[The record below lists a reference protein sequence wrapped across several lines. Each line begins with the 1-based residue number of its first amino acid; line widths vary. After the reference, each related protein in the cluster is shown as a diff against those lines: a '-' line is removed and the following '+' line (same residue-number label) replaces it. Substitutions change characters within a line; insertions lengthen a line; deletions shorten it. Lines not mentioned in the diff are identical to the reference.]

1 MSASLDCPSVSVSAQ
16 QAKQTASMH
25 NISLLIVLAAALLG
39 DARKVNKLVRYPQAT
54 ADCPVQAGVIT
65 GQMDDKVM
73 EEASGLAYSRNQDGI
88 IWTQNDHGDDPRVI
102 AISEEGQRVAIV
114 TLEGVLNED
123 WEDIATTVLDG
134 ESMLLVADTGNN
146 AFDRDPLSIFR
157 FKEPIVEDNEDMS
170 ITRDEIEDLQ
180 VRYPDFSYDCE
191 ALTVDQ
197 TSGDIFMFTKD
208 RENSISEVYRYP
220 FPQSEA
226 NNPFTLEHVATLPLF
241 WITGGDISPDG
252 NTLALTNKQEA
263 FSFTKPEGISWPEF
277 LVNNPEPCNLQ
288 VEEEVQREAIAVTE
302 EGYWTTSECKKNPP
316 CPLWFYAHSA

>member
-1 MSASLDCPSVSVSAQ
+1 MGLCQYSSAARQVARML
-16 QAKQTASMH
+16 
-25 NISLLIVLAAALLG
+25 NISLIILLAALCSG
-39 DARKVNKLVRYPQAT
+39 EGRKVRKPPPRLQAME
-54 ADCPVQAGVIT
+54 DCPREAGVIT
-65 GQMDDKVM
+65 GQMDDKTM
-73 EEASGLAYSRNQDGI
+73 EEASGLAYSRNQEGI
-88 IWTQNDHGDDPRVI
+88 LWTQNDHGDDPRVI
-102 AISEEGQRVAIV
+102 AINEKGQRLAIV

-123 WEDIATTVLDG
+123 WEDIATTMLEG
-134 ESMLLVADTGNN
+134 ESMILVADTGNN
-146 AFDRDPLSIFR
+146 DFDRDPLSIIR
-157 FKEPIVEDNEDMS
+157 FKEPIVDGKGDLE
-170 ITRDEIEDLQ
+170 IPRDEIEDLQ
-180 VRYPDFSYDCE
+180 VRYPDFSYDSE

-263 FSFTKPEGISWPEF
+263 FSFTKPEGMSWPEF

-288 VEEEVQREAIAVTE
+288 VEEEVQREAIAVTQ
-302 EGYWTTSECKKNPP
+302 EGYWTTSECKKHPP
-316 CPLWFYAHSA
+316 CPLWFYKHSV

>member
-1 MSASLDCPSVSVSAQ
+1 MQ
-16 QAKQTASMH
+16 RNT
-25 NISLLIVLAAALLG
+25 NFFLLITLAAAAVSPLVGAGRVNTGARLG
-39 DARKVNKLVRYPQAT
+39 D
-54 ADCPVQAGVIT
+54 DCPIEPGVMA

-73 EEASGLAYSRNQDGI
+73 EEASGLAYSRNQEGI

-114 TLEGVLNED
+114 TLEGVENTD
-123 WEDIATTVLDG
+123 WEDVATTVLDG

-146 AFDRDPLSIFR
+146 DFDRDPLSIFR
-157 FKEPIVEDNEDMS
+157 FKEPIVDGEDMS
-170 ITRDEIEDLQ
+170 VPREEIEDLQ

-197 TSGDIFMFTKD
+197 NTGDIFMFTKD

-220 FPQSEA
+220 APQSKA

-263 FSFTKPEGISWPEF
+263 FSFTKPEGMSWPEF
-277 LVNNPEPCNLQ
+277 LVNNPEPCKLQ
-288 VEEEVQREAIAVTE
+288 VEEEVQREAIAVTR

-316 CPLWFYAHSA
+316 CPLWFYAHSQEF

>member
-1 MSASLDCPSVSVSAQ
+1 MGTVIPVLANL
-16 QAKQTASMH
+16 TARM
-25 NISLLIVLAAALLG
+25 NKLLFLIVLTVAILG
-39 DARKVNKLVRYPQAT
+39 DARKHKKHKKHHKFPRYPKAS
-54 ADCPVQAGVIT
+54 ADCPIEDGVIK

-73 EEASGLAYSRNQDGI
+73 EEASGLAYSRNQEGI

-102 AISEEGQRVAIV
+102 AISEEGQRVSIV

-123 WEDIATTVLDG
+123 WEDIATTMIDG
-134 ESMLLVADTGNN
+134 ESMILVADTGNN
-146 AFDRDPLSIFR
+146 DFDRDPLSIFR
-157 FKEPIVEDNEDMS
+157 FKEPIVDGKGDLE
-170 ITRDEIEDLQ
+170 IPRDEIEDLQ
-180 VRYPDFSYDCE
+180 VRYPDFSYDSE

-263 FSFTKPEGISWPEF
+263 FSFTKPEGMSWTEF
-277 LVNNPEPCNLQ
+277 LVNNPEPCILQ
-288 VEEEVQREAIAVTE
+288 LEEEVQREAIAVTMD
-302 EGYWTTSECKKNPP
+302 GYWTTSECKKNPP
-316 CPLWFYAHSA
+316 CPLWFYAFAA

>member
-1 MSASLDCPSVSVSAQ
+1 MKKMQAVFVVVMLAATDLGFQAEAGRLNIASRLGQDCPIE
-16 QAKQTASMH
+16 K
-25 NISLLIVLAAALLG
+25 
-39 DARKVNKLVRYPQAT
+39 
-54 ADCPVQAGVIT
+54 GVIA
-65 GQMDDKVM
+65 GEMDDKVM
-73 EEASGLAYSRNQDGI
+73 EEASGLAYSRNQEDI

-114 TLEGVLNED
+114 TLEGVDNTD
-123 WEDIATTVLDG
+123 WEDVATTVVDG

-146 AFDRDPLSIFR
+146 DFDRDPLSIFR
-157 FKEPIVEDNEDMS
+157 FKEPIVDGEDMS
-170 ITRDEIEDLQ
+170 VPREEIEDLQ

-197 TSGDIFMFTKD
+197 NTGDIFMFTKD

-220 FPQSEA
+220 APQSEA

-263 FSFTKPEGISWPEF
+263 FSFTKPEGMSWPEF
-277 LVNNPEPCNLQ
+277 LVNNPEPCKLQ
-288 VEEEVQREAIAVTE
+288 VEEEVQREAIAVTM

-316 CPLWFYAHSA
+316 CPLWFYAHSQ

>member
-1 MSASLDCPSVSVSAQ
+1 MKKVQTVFVVVILAVAEAGRLNKGSRLGEDCPIE
-16 QAKQTASMH
+16 K
-25 NISLLIVLAAALLG
+25 
-39 DARKVNKLVRYPQAT
+39 
-54 ADCPVQAGVIT
+54 GVIA
-65 GQMDDKVM
+65 GEMDDKVM
-73 EEASGLAYSRNQDGI
+73 EEASGLAYSRNQENI

-114 TLEGVLNED
+114 TLEGVDNTD
-123 WEDIATTVLDG
+123 WEDVATTVIDG

-146 AFDRDPLSIFR
+146 DFDRDPLSIFR
-157 FKEPIVEDNEDMS
+157 FKEPIVDVGDMS
-170 ITRDEIEDLQ
+170 VPREEIEDLQ
-180 VRYPDFSYDCE
+180 VRYPEFSYDCE

-197 TSGDIFMFTKD
+197 NTGDIFMFTKD

-220 FPQSEA
+220 APQSEA

-263 FSFTKPEGISWPEF
+263 FSFTKPEGMSWPEF

-288 VEEEVQREAIAVTE
+288 VEEEVQREAIAVTM
-302 EGYWTTSECKKNPP
+302 EGYWTTSECKKHPP
-316 CPLWFYAHSA
+316 CPLWFYAHSQ